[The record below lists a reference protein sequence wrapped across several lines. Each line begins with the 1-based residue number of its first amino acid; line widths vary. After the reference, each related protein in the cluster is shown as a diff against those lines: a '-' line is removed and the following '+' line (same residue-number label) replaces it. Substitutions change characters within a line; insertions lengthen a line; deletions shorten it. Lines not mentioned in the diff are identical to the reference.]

1 MTKKIK
7 AFMGDHKN
15 IVLAGIH
22 IGSCLAALYIGY
34 RIGYNYAA
42 DGFIE
47 LANNIDD
54 LKPGFAK
61 DFFEGATIIHNK
73 K

>member
-7 AFMGDHKN
+7 AFMGGHKN
-15 IVLAGIH
+15 IVLAGVH

-34 RIGYNYAA
+34 NYAA
-42 DGFIE
+42 DSFIK
-47 LANNIDD
+47 LVNHIDD
-54 LKPGFAK
+54 LKPGFAR